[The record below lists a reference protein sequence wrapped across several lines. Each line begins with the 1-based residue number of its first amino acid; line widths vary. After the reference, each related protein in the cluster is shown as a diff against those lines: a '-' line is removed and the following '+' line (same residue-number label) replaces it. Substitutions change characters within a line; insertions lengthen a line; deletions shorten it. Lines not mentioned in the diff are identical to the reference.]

1 MPPVME
7 RTISDQP
14 VEAGDYAEEEA
25 IPSAPLLTVGDG
37 FRFGCGLIL
46 AGVAFSFLLVIA
58 TALSVLLAILL
69 DLPLPFNLLG

>member
-14 VEAGDYAEEEA
+14 VEAGDYAEEES
-25 IPSAPLLTVGDG
+25 IPTAPLLTVGDG

-46 AGVAFSFLLVIA
+46 AVIAFSFLVVIA
-58 TALSVLLAILL
+58 TALSLLLAILL
-69 DLPLPFNLLG
+69 DLPLPFNPFG